1 MYPVHLF
8 SREGSQL
15 MAPARLILIKH
26 AMPVIVPDAPPR
38 TWVLSDAGRDASAR
52 LVTELAVYEPVAVVT
67 SVEPKAAETGAIIAA
82 GLGLPSTAVTGLHEH
97 ERDVVP
103 FDSTERFHERMRH
116 FFAEPA
122 AVVYGTESAE
132 AAHARFATAIR
143 DVLAAHPSGS
153 LIVVAHGTVIS
164 LLVARANGIEPFPF
178 WAGLDLPSFVVVER
192 DSFVLAAT
200 D

>member
-1 MYPVHLF
+1 MKPD
-8 SREGSQL
+8 
-15 MAPARLILIKH
+15 RLILVKH

-38 TWVLSDAGRDASAR
+38 TWQLSYAGRQAAATLAD
-52 LVTELAVYEPVAVVT
+52 ELAPYQPVAVIT
-67 SVEPKAAETGAIIAA
+67 SVEPKAADTGAVLAA
-82 GLGLPSTAVTGLHEH
+82 NLGLPAANAPGLHEH

-103 FDSTERFHERMRH
+103 FDSTERFHERIRQ

-122 AVVYGTESAE
+122 TVVYGTETAD
-132 AAHARFATAIR
+132 AAHTRFEQAVR
-143 DVLAAHPSGS
+143 DVLARHPVGT

-178 WAGLDLPSFVVVER
+178 WAGLDLPSFVVLER
-192 DSFVLAAT
+192 DTLALVAT